1 MQLNIIDVWK
11 AWQRFPEWFKTYWG
25 GYTPPDGNDTEWSN
39 GIIFSFIVTDFAPS
53 LKCKVRIE
61 IERCDVFLVKDG
73 AYIMHIE
80 HENVIS
86 NLKGELE
93 KMKNSSPRIKCGISY
108 GEKYEIKDELKD
120 LKDYLSESLNKV
132 TPQEWVF
139 IFGVYKSDGS
149 LHDVHRWEAY
159 HINDEGVKML

>member
-1 MQLNIIDVWK
+1 
-11 AWQRFPEWFKTYWG
+11 
-25 GYTPPDGNDTEWSN
+25 
-39 GIIFSFIVTDFAPS
+39 
-53 LKCKVRIE
+53 
-61 IERCDVFLVKDG
+61 
-73 AYIMHIE
+73 MHIE

-93 KMKNSSPRIKCGISY
+93 KMKNSSPRKKCGISY